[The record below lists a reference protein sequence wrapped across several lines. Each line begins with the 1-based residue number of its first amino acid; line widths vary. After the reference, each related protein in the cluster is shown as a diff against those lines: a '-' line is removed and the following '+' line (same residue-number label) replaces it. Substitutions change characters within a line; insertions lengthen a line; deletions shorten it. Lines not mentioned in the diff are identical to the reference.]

1 MALSSGV
8 WAPVF
13 PSPALQQGSN
23 ASSGSGCG
31 TVLMSV
37 RVSVSWATLRALRP
51 LRSSGTVEDDSALRL
66 QLSMDPN
73 RPGDFRLTLRDSGS
87 NGRIMSL
94 AEFELCAVRYEI
106 KSPRCHELCVIKPPH
121 DTLTFTFR
129 SEQEAQEWA
138 TVMISSLREAH
149 RVAGIASHPTDDT
162 EHLKPVE
169 QSAALSLSAKEELC
183 AELARAIEAGDAQA
197 AKQHATSLAHQQ
209 MALTIQ
215 PAPKESEVEEI
226 SLAVAVE
233 DATSS
238 CCVTVKVVPHMT
250 VASLKQQMFGEYG
263 FHPRVQRWVIGQCLC
278 SEQRSLVS
286 YGVCRDGDTAFLYL
300 LSARH
305 ARLSRLQC
313 QQDQE
318 SALLAPVPK
327 LTPTPAPASHDWRG
341 YSTLPPR
348 LHHSNT
354 GSGGGGAGKH
364 SISDIM
370 NLERLQL
377 GVPGVRPT
385 NPQAGWSCPSCTF
398 INKSTRPGCEI
409 CSTERPNRPELGASE
424 EAALL
429 L

>member
-1 MALSSGV
+1 MSLSSGV

-13 PSPALQQGSN
+13 PSPSLQQSS
-23 ASSGSGCG
+23 SSGCS

-37 RVSVSWATLRALRP
+37 RVSVSRGTLRP
-51 LRSSGTVEDDSALRL
+51 FSSPGAVDDDASLRL

-73 RPGDFRLTLRDSGS
+73 RPGEFRLTVRDSGS
-87 NGRIMSL
+87 NGRITSL
-94 AEFELCAVRYEI
+94 AEFELRAVRYEI

-121 DTLTFTFR
+121 DTLVFTFR

-149 RVAGIASHPTDDT
+149 RVAGIASHPTDDSVPY
-162 EHLKPVE
+162 LKPVE

-183 AELARAIEAGDAQA
+183 ADLARAIKAGDAQEA
-197 AKQHATSLAHQQ
+197 MQHATSLAHQQ

-215 PAPKESEVEEI
+215 PAEKDPEDEEI

-238 CCVTVKVVPHMT
+238 CCVTVKVAPHMT
-250 VASLKQQMFGEYG
+250 VASLKQQMFAEYG
-263 FHPRVQRWVIGQCLC
+263 FHPRVQCWVIGQCLC

-305 ARLSRLQC
+305 ASLSRLQC

-318 SALLAPVPK
+318 SALLAPAPK
-327 LTPTPAPASHDWRG
+327 PAPTPAPLSHDWRG

-348 LHHSNT
+348 LHHANA
-354 GSGGGGAGKH
+354 GSSGGGAGKH
-364 SISDIM
+364 SIGDIM

-377 GVPGVRPT
+377 RGPGVRPT
-385 NPQAGWSCPSCTF
+385 NTQLGWSCPSCTF
-398 INKSTRPGCEI
+398 INKPTRPGCEI
-409 CSTERPNRPELGASE
+409 CSTERPARLELSASE

>member
-13 PSPALQQGSN
+13 PSPALQQGS
-23 ASSGSGCG
+23 GSGCG

-37 RVSVSWATLRALRP
+37 RVSVSRANLRALRP
-51 LRSSGTVEDDSALRL
+51 LRSPGAVEDDAALRL

-94 AEFELCAVRYEI
+94 AEFELRAVRYEI

-149 RVAGIASHPTDDT
+149 RVAGIATHPTDDSV
-162 EHLKPVE
+162 HYLKPIE

-183 AELARAIEAGDAQA
+183 AELARAIEAGDTQA
-197 AKQHATSLAHQQ
+197 AVQHATSLAHQQ

-215 PAPKESEVEEI
+215 PARKDSEDGEI

-238 CCVTVKVVPHMT
+238 CCVTVKVIPHMT
-250 VASLKQQMFGEYG
+250 VASLKQQMFAEYG

-278 SEQRSLVS
+278 SEQRTLVS

-318 SALLAPVPK
+318 SALLAPAPK
-327 LTPTPAPASHDWRG
+327 PAPTPAPASHDWRG

-348 LHHSNT
+348 LHHANPGNS
-354 GSGGGGAGKH
+354 GGGAGKH
-364 SISDIM
+364 SINDI

-377 GVPGVRPT
+377 GGPGVRPT
-385 NPQAGWSCPSCTF
+385 NAQLGWSCPSCTF

-409 CSTERPNRPELGASE
+409 CSTERPTRPELSASE

>member
-169 QSAALSLSAKEELC
+169 QSAALCLSAKEELC

-215 PAPKESEVEEI
+215 PAPKESEDEEI

-250 VASLKQQMFGEYG
+250 VASLKQQMFGEY
-263 FHPRVQRWVIGQCLC
+263 
-278 SEQRSLVS
+278 
-286 YGVCRDGDTAFLYL
+286 
-300 LSARH
+300 ARH

-409 CSTERPNRPELGASE
+409 CSTERPTRPELGASE